1 MPHRYTGMPRHP
13 VEAAHVEPAVAAAV
27 AAPAVRRFAFGLL
40 LLALLMT
47 LSPLR
52 AAAAGPAE
60 RAQAVSPQEE
70 TLSVGDKV
78 TVSVFGQADLSGD
91 FVLDGTGSLQMPL
104 IGRIAIAGM
113 TPQQAEIRIRDGLTD
128 GYLREAV
135 VSLRIAEL
143 KPVYI
148 MGEVRTPGSY
158 PFRHGLNVLGAVA
171 LAGGYRTGD
180 QSLSILKSE
189 LLLAEDRL
197 RGLDT
202 TLQMQTARRI
212 RLEAER
218 DGLKQ
223 IPTGAMDRSPA
234 AIQLM
239 GGEREIFE
247 FQRRARD
254 GERELLS
261 QQVARLE
268 AERTALAEQGKL
280 AEQQVALT
288 REQSSEYGK
297 LAATGHGLRTVQ
309 VEREREY
316 SRTRSDLAR
325 IRADIAKNETALGEL
340 SLRLKEAD
348 TAFTRRV
355 VLELQETRQKIV
367 DVERSIPVAREIYES
382 RRRGLAASEGS
393 GGQTDWDIRI
403 LRQSGMQPSTL
414 AAGFDTTLRPGDI
427 VQIAPRLPDQTGA
440 VPLGEARAKLE
451 ALAAGPVQR

>member
-1 MPHRYTGMPRHP
+1 MSHRRLGTPRQA
-13 VEAAHVEPAVAAAV
+13 VGATLVEPVGGEA
-27 AAPAVRRFAFGLL
+27 AAPAFRRFALGLL
-40 LLALLMT
+40 LLALFLV
-47 LSPLR
+47 LSPLH
-52 AAAAGPAE
+52 ALAAGPAE
-60 RAQAVSPQEE
+60 RAQASQDE

-91 FVLDGTGSLQMPL
+91 FVLDGTGSVQMPL
-104 IGRIAIAGM
+104 IGRIAIAGL
-113 TPQQAEIRIRDGLTD
+113 TPQQAENRIRDGLTD

-143 KPVYI
+143 KPVYV

-180 QSLSILKSE
+180 QSTSILKSE
-189 LLLAEDRL
+189 LLLAEERL

-202 TLQMQTARRI
+202 TQQMLSARRI

-223 IPTGAMDRSPA
+223 IPQGAISTSPIA
-234 AIQLM
+234 AQLM

-247 FQRRARD
+247 FQRRARE
-254 GERELLS
+254 GERDLLS

-268 AERTALAEQGKL
+268 SERAALVEQGKL

-297 LAATGHGLRTVQ
+297 LAASGHGLRTVQ

-316 SRTRSDLAR
+316 ARTRSDLAR
-325 IRADIAKNETALGEL
+325 IKADIAKNETALGEL
-340 SLRLKEAD
+340 NLRLKEAD

-393 GGQTDWDIRI
+393 GGQADWDIRI
-403 LRQSGMQPSTL
+403 LRQSGMQPVTL
-414 AAGFDTTLRPGDI
+414 AARFDTTLRPGDI
-427 VQIAPRLPDQTGA
+427 VQIAPRLPDQAGA
-440 VPLGEARAKLE
+440 VPLGAARAKLE
-451 ALAAGPVQR
+451 ALAAGPVPR

>member
-1 MPHRYTGMPRHP
+1 MSHHRMGKPRHP
-13 VEAAHVEPAVAAAV
+13 LEAARAEPGLVEAERAL
-27 AAPAVRRFAFGLL
+27 AVRRFMLGLL
-40 LLALLMT
+40 LLALL
-47 LSPLR
+47 LVLFPLG

-60 RAQAVSPQEE
+60 RAQPISPQEE

-91 FVLDGTGSLQMPL
+91 FVLDGTGSVQMPL
-104 IGRIAIAGM
+104 VGRIAIAGL
-113 TPQQAEIRIRDGLTD
+113 TPQQAENRIRDGLTD
-128 GYLREAV
+128 GYLRDAV

-171 LAGGYRTGD
+171 LAGGYRTAD
-180 QSLSILKSE
+180 QSLSVLKSE

-202 TLQMQTARRI
+202 TLQMLTARRV

-223 IPTGAMDRSPA
+223 IPSGGIDRA
-234 AIQLM
+234 AASVQLM

-268 AERTALAEQGKL
+268 AERTALIEQGKL
-280 AEQQVALT
+280 AEQQVLLT
-288 REQSSEYGK
+288 REQNSEYGK
-297 LAATGHGLRTVQ
+297 LAATGHGLRTIQ

-316 SRTRSDLAR
+316 ARTRSDLAR
-325 IRADIAKNETALGEL
+325 IKADIAKNETALGEL
-340 SLRLKEAD
+340 TLRLKEAE

-403 LRQSGMQPSTL
+403 LRQSGMQPVTL
-414 AAGFDTTLRPGDI
+414 AASFDTTLRPGDI
-427 VQIAPRLPDQTGA
+427 VQISPRLPNQAGG
-440 VPLGEARAKLE
+440 VPLGAARAALE